1 MSSNTHRGWLNNTIL
16 EREMSLISL
25 CLCFSLSL
33 PLADGSPLIGCR
45 TVRMASLTRVKCALW
60 TGLCG
65 TAWCFHDWVRQSMFS
80 TLEKCSKCCCS
91 LSHHSSYRSS
101 ESTPSLPQVSALTQ
115 ILLLSCFLSGLYL
128 LSISFITK
136 TRKMTSTERMSS
148 AFPGIKML
156 VLCLD
161 DAAQANLQCWTRTHD
176 RAFSEVPH
184 LSILNI
190 FFAFLKSFLRGVRRK
205 RGKKTKTK
213 HEHVISTDELMSIFR
228 VHLLLSSQAPL
239 SSSIPGILWIISR
252 YSCAVSMESLL

>member
-1 MSSNTHRGWLNNTIL
+1 
-16 EREMSLISL
+16 MSLISL
-25 CLCFSLSL
+25 CFCFSFSFL
-33 PLADGSPLIGCR
+33 LADGSPLIGCR

-60 TGLCG
+60 TGLCD
-65 TAWCFHDWVRQSMFS
+65 TAWCFHDWVRLSMLS

-115 ILLLSCFLSGLYL
+115 VLLLSCFLSGLYL

-136 TRKMTSTERMSS
+136 TRKMISMERMSS
-148 AFPGIKML
+148 ALPGIKML

-161 DAAQANLQCWTRTHD
+161 DAAQANLQCRTRTHD

-190 FFAFLKSFLRGVRRK
+190 FFAFLKSFSRGVRRK
-205 RGKKTKTK
+205 RGKKQNKT
-213 HEHVISTDELMSIFR
+213 
-228 VHLLLSSQAPL
+228 
-239 SSSIPGILWIISR
+239 
-252 YSCAVSMESLL
+252 